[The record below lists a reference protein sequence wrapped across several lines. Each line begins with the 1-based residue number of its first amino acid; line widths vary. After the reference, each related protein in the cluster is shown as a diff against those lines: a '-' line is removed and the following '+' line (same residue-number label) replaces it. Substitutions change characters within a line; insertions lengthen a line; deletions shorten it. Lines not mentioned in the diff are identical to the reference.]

1 MTSREKMA
9 VSVAPF
15 FLRIALSVTFIWA
28 GLGKIIAEMP
38 VSGESAAILANMGV
52 SGLQSRAG
60 SSSVSSSSSPPAA
73 IAPEQAAAT
82 AKPETQ
88 RPTPAIN
95 DPVKKDAIKESKP
108 SGPPS
113 GPPALVQALAMQSGP
128 SAANTFTA
136 ADFPQPVNVARV
148 YGIALMLHKGAQTTT
163 ADGKAV
169 SFPLVPA
176 MLADG
181 AKPRW
186 LAWTASITEVIAG
199 LLVLFGLFTRLAA
212 LALAGT
218 IAVAIWLTQIGPA
231 IQSGNATL
239 GFLPNNP
246 AFDVAAWQTPLWQLC
261 ILCAAISLFFAG
273 PGGLSMDR
281 IISGRPVVSK
291 NKPAPAPK

>member
-15 FLRIALSVTFIWA
+15 FLRLALSVTFIWA

-60 SSSVSSSSSPPAA
+60 ASNATSSSTPPAA
-73 IAPEQAAAT
+73 IAPAEVAPA

-88 RPTPAIN
+88 RPIPAIK
-95 DPVKKDAIKESKP
+95 DPVKKDVIK
-108 SGPPS
+108 PS
-113 GPPALVQALAMQSGP
+113 GPPALVQVLAMQSVP

-148 YGIALMLHKGAQTTT
+148 YGIALILHKGAQTTT

-186 LAWTASITEVIAG
+186 LAWTAAITEVVAG

-231 IQSGNATL
+231 IQSGNATF